1 MMHIPSQF
9 SCIQHVTTAERA
21 SNPLPVFII
30 LSDPRERDVVIVVE
44 VVDVSLFN
52 CNGRVVEYFSENNKN
67 ICHVQYRRRAAFV
80 VIRVLARDAR

>member
-1 MMHIPSQF
+1 MMHVRSQF

-30 LSDPRERDVVIVVE
+30 LSDLRERDVVE
-44 VVDVSLFN
+44 VVDVSLLN

>member
-1 MMHIPSQF
+1 MMHVRSQF

-67 ICHVQYRRRAAFV
+67 ICHAIGAVLLRAPSSFV
-80 VIRVLARDAR
+80 CSARS